1 MIVIKFKGGLGNQMF
16 QYALYKCM
24 EEQGKN
30 VKADLNFFQ
39 SSNVRYQL
47 EDLFNIH
54 VVKAT
59 AKECEQ
65 YGDFSKRI
73 IARVRRK
80 FFGKKKSYLLEN
92 MERFYDFT
100 TVDNLY
106 LDGYWQNEKYFSL
119 ITKELRKDFELCGG
133 FDNYQNHIYEHISK
147 EIVASIHVRRGDYLS
162 QGNVSVYGNIC
173 TDCYY
178 EVAIDYLK
186 SKYGVR
192 LFYVFSDDVEWAKH
206 QFVTSDDVEFYIVEK
221 TDDRDMFLMSA
232 CKYNIIANSSYSW
245 WASWLNRNEGKVV
258 IAPSIWLNDSTF
270 RGVYCP
276 EWVLIDSDGKIL

>member
-162 QGNVSVYGNIC
+162 QGNVSVYGNGRS
-173 TDCYY
+173 
-178 EVAIDYLK
+178 E
-186 SKYGVR
+186 SPG
-192 LFYVFSDDVEWAKH
+192 
-206 QFVTSDDVEFYIVEK
+206 
-221 TDDRDMFLMSA
+221 
-232 CKYNIIANSSYSW
+232 
-245 WASWLNRNEGKVV
+245 
-258 IAPSIWLNDSTF
+258 P
-270 RGVYCP
+270 
-276 EWVLIDSDGKIL
+276 